1 MMYFKSICLVIMIL
15 FASAVHAQ
23 DNNLVVKT
31 PQNLDDVL
39 ERKLS
44 LDKKRLANNQYTIQI
59 FSGNYE
65 MAKVF
70 LDSFSNA
77 FPNRYAK
84 LSFETPNYKIRVG
97 KFATRLEGIQTLD
110 TVRVKFPEAFLL
122 KPWVYLFE
130 FFLDSNLDISFNC
143 ISDFDVVIVFDLQSA
158 IIALS
163 NLFHVILKSL

>member
-1 MMYFKSICLVIMIL
+1 MLKILIISILCLFCFEIIKQFIRKNCRNLAAIFYLQTMLYFKSTCLVFLIL
-15 FASAVHAQ
+15 FTSAVHAQ

-65 MAKVF
+65 MAKVY

-77 FPNRYAK
+77 FPSRYAK

-122 KPWVYLFE
+122 KP
-130 FFLDSNLDISFNC
+130 
-143 ISDFDVVIVFDLQSA
+143 
-158 IIALS
+158 
-163 NLFHVILKSL
+163 

>member
-1 MMYFKSICLVIMIL
+1 VVIKQNLIKNCRNLIAIFYLQTMLYLKPICFVIL
-15 FASAVHAQ
+15 FVFASSLHAQ
-23 DNNLVVKT
+23 DNALVVKT

-44 LDKKRLANNQYTIQI
+44 LDKKRLAKNQYTIQI

-65 MAKVF
+65 DAKVY

-77 FPNRYAK
+77 FPSRYAK

-110 TVRVKFPEAFLL
+110 TLRVKFPEAFLL
-122 KPWVYLFE
+122 KP
-130 FFLDSNLDISFNC
+130 
-143 ISDFDVVIVFDLQSA
+143 
-158 IIALS
+158 
-163 NLFHVILKSL
+163 

>member
-1 MMYFKSICLVIMIL
+1 MFKILIINILQWFCFEIIKQILWKNCRNLAAIFYLQTMMYFKSICLVIMIL

-59 FSGNYE
+59 FSGDYE
-65 MAKVF
+65 MAKVY

-77 FPNRYAK
+77 FPSRYAK

-122 KPWVYLFE
+122 KP
-130 FFLDSNLDISFNC
+130 
-143 ISDFDVVIVFDLQSA
+143 
-158 IIALS
+158 
-163 NLFHVILKSL
+163 